1 MNRCILMLLTFLIAF
16 LSGCGVIAQRQN
28 DADIKKLNQIV
39 IDEIAAEPKMKLLE
53 GKIALPPK
61 TDWTLAQLA
70 DTSYPD
76 AAQKDALSVYDG
88 IATRNNARVKDFL
101 ANEPAMLPIMNDYM
115 NETQNNRLALY
126 QGKITFGEYN
136 QYSKKL
142 FEVRQNLLANLSRI
156 TQEQQRQAWA
166 NAMNSMSESFQRAAT
181 NRPINTNCYS
191 NGSYTNC
198 TTN

>member
-1 MNRCILMLLTFLIAF
+1 MKRCILILLAFLIAY

-70 DTSYPD
+70 DASYPD

-88 IATRNNARVKDFL
+88 
-101 ANEPAMLPIMNDYM
+101 
-115 NETQNNRLALY
+115 
-126 QGKITFGEYN
+126 
-136 QYSKKL
+136 
-142 FEVRQNLLANLSRI
+142 
-156 TQEQQRQAWA
+156 
-166 NAMNSMSESFQRAAT
+166 
-181 NRPINTNCYS
+181 
-191 NGSYTNC
+191 
-198 TTN
+198 